1 MVKTNNAVLGMAY
14 SAYFFYLQNFSGKE
28 ICSRKKVPTWKNS
41 ALTGHGVNSGW
52 LKNLDAIVLNFVM
65 VITLFLVN
73 YISCLLNVYNI
84 VI

>member
-1 MVKTNNAVLGMAY
+1 MLFWAWHTQHT
-14 SAYFFYLQNFSGKE
+14 FFIYKISQERK
-28 ICSRKKVPTWKNS
+28 ICLRKKVPTWENS
-41 ALTGHGVNSGW
+41 ALTGYGVNSGR